1 MRIFRL
7 SCIMVI
13 VALASLFAMGAGSV
27 TVFSGMIRTIKGSEM
42 VLILKNGS
50 EKQVR
55 LNKDTR
61 VLIGNE
67 RSPSSFIKPN
77 SKVEV
82 AVNSEGKCVQV
93 VVYEV
98 PK

>member
-1 MRIFRL
+1 MKILKVIF
-7 SCIMVI
+7 ITVVM
-13 VALASLFAMGAGSV
+13 ALAALIVMGAGNV
-27 TVFSGMIRTIKGSEM
+27 TVFNGMIRTIKGSEM

-61 VLIGNE
+61 VLIGRE
-67 RSPSSFIKPN
+67 RSPFSFIKPN
-77 SKVEV
+77 SKAEV
-82 AVNSEGKCVQV
+82 AVNSDGKCLQV
-93 VVYEV
+93 VVQEG